1 MSDCPNCGDDIRA
14 DGHPVMARESTGF
27 GLANEVVTWF
37 CSVWC
42 READA
47 GVPVAYRCRRQSRLD
62 QFGGDDDEDGG
73 RPIGATAETS
83 SGSEAQA

>member
-1 MSDCPNCGDDIRA
+1 MSDCPTCGDDIRA
-14 DGHPVMARESTGF
+14 DGQPVMARESTGF

-47 GVPVAYRCRRQSRLD
+47 GVPVAYRCRRQARLD
-62 QFGGDDDEDGG
+62 QFDDDEDSGG
-73 RPIGATAETS
+73 PIGATAETS
-83 SGSEAQA
+83 SGSEVQA